1 MRFNLELHL
10 KLIKNNIIN
19 MPDYEIHLY
28 CYLQS
33 SVTRIQNLLNELK
46 NVGIYNK
53 MNFHKIILF
62 ILDKKLVRQYF
73 TLFDKKNSLSSDLN
87 KRKYNRL

>member
-1 MRFNLELHL
+1 
-10 KLIKNNIIN
+10 
-19 MPDYEIHLY
+19 
-28 CYLQS
+28 
-33 SVTRIQNLLNELK
+33 
-46 NVGIYNK
+46 

-73 TLFDKKNSLSSDLN
+73 TLFDKTISLPSDLN